1 MILSESK
8 NVTDLKDFK
17 KYKIEDLTVDK
28 TKYQFSTFKKKK
40 RLVPFTF
47 FNKKEFKTYLSEK
60 DNDTKTSIV
69 GNVFINKKKYKEI
82 TDKYTVKDKIN
93 DKRYGVVEIRFT
105 EKYVEKHTLNYPYA
119 KFDLFNSKDTGKNLL
134 KKTVG
139 YAQVE
144 KDKYIRLVKHSVLPL
159 IILLLLILCLIA
171 AILLPNSK
179 IEKPILNF
187 ENQVPY
193 SEEVTQ
199 EESDKSDQVA
209 IVLKQKYT
217 VNKNNPNIKLLN
229 YKENTKYLSY
239 QILYNN
245 NIIGKTDL
253 IKPGNVVD
261 FNIYSQ
267 FNQKGT
273 YPIVLK
279 IYSYNQDGSIN
290 DVTYDVPVEI
300 IIN

>member
-1 MILSESK
+1 MSESK

-119 KFDLFNSKDTGKNLL
+119 KFDLFNSKDTGKNLFL
-134 KKTVG
+134 KTIG
-139 YAQVE
+139 YAEVE
-144 KDKYIRLVKHSVLPL
+144 KNTYIRLVKHSVIPF
-159 IILLLLILCLIA
+159 IILLFLILFLICT
-171 AILLPNSK
+171 IFLSNSK
-179 IEKPILNF
+179 TDKPVLNF
-187 ENQVPY
+187 ENQMPY
-193 SEEVTQ
+193 HEEIVENQ
-199 EESDKSDQVA
+199 SSSSDEVA
-209 IVLKQKYT
+209 IVLKQKY
-217 VNKNNPNIKLLN
+217 VVSKENPNIQLQN